1 MAPARDLE
9 VGIAAIQAGADAVYI
24 GAPEFGARQAAGNS
38 LSDIAELVNYA
49 HRFGVQVLVTLNTL
63 LHEDE
68 YPRACALA
76 HELYKV
82 GVDALIIQDLNLLN
96 YDLPPIRL
104 HASTQCDN
112 RTPEQVL
119 HLQQLGFRR
128 VVLARELS
136 IKEIQEISNA
146 IQSYTT
152 LHNTIPPYTT
162 LHNTIPPYTTLHH
175 TTPCLELEAFVHGA
189 LCVSYSGRCYLSEV
203 LMERSANRGCCAQPC
218 RQRYDLIDKDG
229 NEILDIHGE
238 PIHQR
243 YLLSLQDMDR
253 SMHLAELIEAGVT
266 TFKIEGRLKDR
277 DYVTNIVAYYRQ
289 LIDKLIDSHPEY
301 QTASIR
307 SSYEYS
313 FTPNPEKTF
322 HRGQTDYFLHGRSAN
337 MANWET
343 PKSTG
348 EKIGKVVATRHNAI
362 CVQLAHGITLHNGD
376 GICYGDK
383 GFAINRIE
391 GDWIYPNLQS
401 PIANSQY
408 PLAKRPLP
416 NSPKGVQYP
425 IANSPQG
432 VQYPIGGTP
441 SNSAASNSPKGV
453 QYPKVGTT
461 LYRNLDNEFLRSLRA
476 ERRMPVAIRFQAV
489 PEGYRLTIGEQTA
502 IFETEH
508 QTASNPERALQTIIQ
523 QLSKLGDTDFTAKDI
538 QVLDYETPCSD
549 TFPYFI
555 PISQLNQWR
564 REVIASNSPK
574 GVQYPIANSPKGV
587 QYPIAAHAA
596 SNSTASYHLQRSDLQ
611 AKPIYSEASYPLMTC
626 KYCILHELG
635 HCRKINPMPNEPR
648 YLRLQNGTILSLE
661 FDCKNCE
668 MRIKKLH

>member
-1 MAPARDLE
+1 MTPSTHISLLAPARDLE

-38 LSDIAELVNYA
+38 LEDIAELVLYA
-49 HRFGVQVLVTLNTL
+49 HRFGAQVLVTLNTL
-63 LHEDE
+63 LHDDE

-112 RTPEQVL
+112 RTPEQVF

-136 IKEIQEISNA
+136 LNQIRDIHH
-146 IQSYTT
+146 T
-152 LHNTIPPYTT
+152 LHSTPYT
-162 LHNTIPPYTTLHH
+162 LHRDEVAPI
-175 TTPCLELEAFVHGA
+175 ELEAFVHGA
-189 LCVSYSGRCYLSEV
+189 LCVSYSGRCYLSEA
-203 LMERSANRGCCAQPC
+203 LMDRSANRGCCAQLC
-218 RQRYDLIDKDG
+218 RQRYDLLDKNG

-253 SMHLAELIEAGVT
+253 SQHLAELIEAGVT

-289 LIDKLIDSHPEY
+289 LLDQLINNNPTLA
-301 QTASIR
+301 QASTP
-307 SSYEYS
+307 SVYHYD
-313 FTPNPEKTF
+313 FTPNPAKTF
-322 HRGQTDYFLHGRSAN
+322 HRGQTDYFLHGRTTN
-337 MANWET
+337 MANWQT

-348 EKIGKVVATRHNAI
+348 EKIGKVIATRHNAI
-362 CVQLAHGITLHNGD
+362 CVELAHGITLHNGD

-391 GDWIYPNLQS
+391 GDWIYPNLQPS
-401 PIANSQY
+401 S
-408 PLAKRPLP
+408 LEGR
-416 NSPKGVQYP
+416 S
-425 IANSPQG
+425 
-432 VQYPIGGTP
+432 GG
-441 SNSAASNSPKGV
+441 SL
-453 QYPKVGTT
+453 PKVGTS

-476 ERRMPVAIRFQAV
+476 ERKIPTAIRFEAIAD
-489 PEGYRLTIGEQTA
+489 GYRLTIGDYSATFVA
-502 IFETEH
+502 EH
-508 QTASNPERALQTIIQ
+508 QPATNPQRALQTIVQ
-523 QLSKLGDTDFTAKDI
+523 QLSKLGDTDFAAKDV
-538 QVLDYETPCSD
+538 QVFANEQPCSD

-555 PISQLNQWR
+555 PTSQLNQWR
-564 REVIASNSPK
+564 REVINKPSTVNAQLSYTSSASDRSS
-574 GVQYPIANSPKGV
+574 ICE
-587 QYPIAAHAA
+587 IR
-596 SNSTASYHLQRSDLQ
+596 TASCQLPT
-611 AKPIYSEASYPLMTC
+611 ALMTC

-635 HCRKINPMPNEPR
+635 HCRKINPMANEPR
-648 YLRLQNGTILSLE
+648 YLRLQNGTRLSLE

-668 MRIKKLH
+668 MRISKH

>member
-1 MAPARDLE
+1 MSTINYKISLLAPARDLE

-38 LSDIAELVNYA
+38 LEDIAELVLYA
-49 HRFGVQVLVTLNTL
+49 HRFGAQVLVTLNTL
-63 LHEDE
+63 LHDDE

-82 GVDALIIQDLNLLN
+82 GVDALIIQDLTLLN

-136 IKEIQEISNA
+136 LNQIRDIHH
-146 IQSYTT
+146 T
-152 LHNTIPPYTT
+152 LHSTPYT
-162 LHNTIPPYTTLHH
+162 LHRDEVAPI
-175 TTPCLELEAFVHGA
+175 ELEAFVHGA
-189 LCVSYSGRCYLSEV
+189 LCVSYSGRCYLSEA
-203 LMERSANRGCCAQPC
+203 LMDRSANRGCCAQLC
-218 RQRYDLIDKDG
+218 RQRYDLLDKNG

-253 SMHLAELIEAGVT
+253 SQHLAELIEAGVT

-289 LIDKLIDSHPEY
+289 LLDQLIDNNPALAH
-301 QTASIR
+301 ASTP
-307 SSYEYS
+307 SVYHYD
-313 FTPNPEKTF
+313 FTPNPAKTF
-322 HRGQTDYFLHGRSAN
+322 HRGQTDYFLHGRTPN
-337 MANWET
+337 MANWQT

-348 EKIGKVVATRHNAI
+348 EKIGKVIATRHNAI
-362 CVQLAHGITLHNGD
+362 CIELAHGITLHNGD

-391 GDWIYPNLQS
+391 ADWIYPNLQPS
-401 PIANSQY
+401 S
-408 PLAKRPLP
+408 LEGR
-416 NSPKGVQYP
+416 S
-425 IANSPQG
+425 
-432 VQYPIGGTP
+432 GG
-441 SNSAASNSPKGV
+441 SL
-453 QYPKVGTT
+453 PKVGTN
-461 LYRNLDNEFLRSLRA
+461 LFRNLDNEFLRSLRA
-476 ERRMPVAIRFQAV
+476 ERKIPTAIRFEVVA
-489 PEGYRLTIGEQTA
+489 EGYRLTIGDYSATFMA
-502 IFETEH
+502 DH
-508 QTASNPERALQTIIQ
+508 QPATNQERALQTIVQ
-523 QLSKLGDTDFTAKDI
+523 QLSKLGDTDFVAKDV
-538 QVLDYETPCSD
+538 QVFANEQPCSD

-555 PISQLNQWR
+555 PTSQLNQWR
-564 REVIASNSPK
+564 REVINKPSTVNAQLSYTSSASDRSS
-574 GVQYPIANSPKGV
+574 VCEIRTANCQLSTV
-587 QYPIAAHAA
+587 NCQL
-596 SNSTASYHLQRSDLQ
+596 STANCQLSTVNCQLPTVNCQLSTVNCQLPT
-611 AKPIYSEASYPLMTC
+611 ALMTC

-635 HCRKINPMPNEPR
+635 HCRKINPMANEPR
-648 YLRLQNGTILSLE
+648 YLRLQNGTRLSLE

-668 MRIKKLH
+668 MRISKH